1 MPVAQNFVSYQSLYN
16 MKKQYT
22 KGTRRVSKKRRTPS
36 TRRTSASKA
45 GVPWAGGGLA
55 VMLGMLGV
63 FYLVL
68 VNGTA
73 VRGSEITALERREGD
88 LRERVGAQE
97 IVSVELSSLDRVT
110 EVSKQLNMVQ
120 TSDIAYIA
128 PRDGSVVKR

>member
-1 MPVAQNFVSYQSLYN
+1 
-16 MKKQYT
+16 
-22 KGTRRVSKKRRTPS
+22 
-36 TRRTSASKA
+36 
-45 GVPWAGGGLA
+45 
-55 VMLGMLGV
+55 MLGMLGV